1 MAQPTSGTS
10 TNMVTYR
17 QLEREPASKDLFS
30 NRITTIQGL
39 YDVLQNSALLA
50 IDTEHVAITSEKD
63 RVLHQVGLAY
73 FPAPSLVP
81 APAPTPQNSPTSP
94 NADRPNLQ
102 DFYATKQLIGLTVN
116 INIDQDNLVRAGGH
130 RGMPVRRSHRFGL
143 ERQADLED
151 LEAIILQFIEGC
163 DENKNLVMIGF
174 GMAAEWIYLSTCFP
188 RAMRLFSA
196 WADLRDIA
204 KDIAPLGH
212 MPGLVSLLK
221 IFRYNWHDLEPGR
234 GDLGGGVADNAGDDA
249 VATCALA
256 GALLIQENQE
266 KLRLR
271 QECGRIAGIF
281 TKKKGFRRP
290 NTQEH
295 PFIAT
300 ISTQGPLPHSL
311 NTGIKLAR
319 QFFNCSPQSTGL
331 ISEKIGYITFREKE
345 ELDQFIAAMNKCPLP
360 GGGTLLVKDY
370 AREHGRINPENWERD
385 RRERQELRERRR
397 SRRTTCEVEDLES
410 LFS

>member
-10 TNMVTYR
+10 TNMVTYS
-17 QLEREPASKDLFS
+17 QLQRELS
-30 NRITTIQGL
+30 NRITTLQSL
-39 YDVLQNSALLA
+39 YDVLQNSAFLA

-73 FPAPSLVP
+73 FPAPSPVP

-102 DFYATKQLIGLTVN
+102 DFYASNQLKGLTVD
-116 INIDQDNLVRAGGH
+116 INIDQDTQDNHVRAGGH

-163 DENKNLVMIGF
+163 DENKSLVMIGF

-188 RAMRLFSA
+188 RAMSLFSA

-221 IFRYNWHDLEPGR
+221 IFRYHWHDLEPGR

-256 GALLIQENQE
+256 GALLPQENQE

-300 ISTQGPLPHSL
+300 ISTQGPLPYSL

-331 ISEKIGYITFREKE
+331 ISEEIGYITFREKE

-360 GGGTLLVKDY
+360 IGGTLVVKDY

-385 RRERQELRERRR
+385 RRERRERRER
-397 SRRTTCEVEDLES
+397 SSKSVTFEVKDLES